1 LKNYNYYLNLDNLN
15 NTIRVKYY
23 NMENWKYEHLVKQIH
38 RTRYKRHESF
48 IIGSLL
54 HDSNLKDLLPLTQH
68 YVKRIDNKYA
78 LIDLFYPQIN
88 LAIEIDEPHH
98 ENIRGSDTLRQM
110 DIEQSLICD
119 FVRISILNGN
129 VIDQIRNLKLKINS
143 LIERNKNHWKEWKEP
158 QLMSLNEMKLNCQHT
173 MFVKIKGFIKPEELM
188 QRQTG
193 YWFIANNK
201 RVKIKQAVVVH
212 DSVIARVFSIQSWV
226 SAGKKVGYIG
236 SEVSQHQ
243 LLGHIVTDWNY
254 QQTVVYSNDL
264 Y

>member
-1 LKNYNYYLNLDNLN
+1 
-15 NTIRVKYY
+15 
-23 NMENWKYEHLVKQIH
+23 MENWKYEYLVKQIH
-38 RTRYKRHESF
+38 RTAYKRHENF

-54 HDSNLKDLLPLTQH
+54 HDPNLKDLLPLTQH

-98 ENIRGSDTLRQM
+98 ENNKDSDNSRQL
-110 DIEQSLICD
+110 DIEQSLSCE
-119 FVRISILNGN
+119 FERISVLKGN
-129 VIDQIRNLKLKINS
+129 IIDQIQNLKLRIYN
-143 LIERNKNHWKEWKEP
+143 LIESNKYNWKEWEEP
-158 QLMSLNEMKLNCQHT
+158 KVMPLNEMKLNCQHT
-173 MFVKIKGFIKPEELM
+173 MFVKIKGFIKPEDLM

-193 YWFIANNK
+193 FWFIAKNK
-201 RVKIKQAVVVH
+201 REKIKQAVVVH
-212 DSVIARVFSIQSWV
+212 DSVIARVFSINSWV

-236 SEVSQHQ
+236 LEVPQHQ

-254 QQTVVYSNDL
+254 QQTVVYSKDL

>member
-1 LKNYNYYLNLDNLN
+1 MNLDNLN

-38 RTRYKRHESF
+38 RTKYKRHESF